1 MFYFPIIILYLS
13 AFGAPFFD
21 RQNIINYFD
30 QYSQFCL
37 DYSFLESEKTHYLLW
52 YYKFFIRK
60 YVNILISGVVDL
72 ATIKLVLQKD
82 YKDDDYDQL
91 MNFRKFLKVLKKKS
105 YTKKNDILYYCWL
118 FFSII
123 RGIWY

>member
-13 AFGAPFFD
+13 AFGATFFD
-21 RQNIINYFD
+21 RQNIINFFD